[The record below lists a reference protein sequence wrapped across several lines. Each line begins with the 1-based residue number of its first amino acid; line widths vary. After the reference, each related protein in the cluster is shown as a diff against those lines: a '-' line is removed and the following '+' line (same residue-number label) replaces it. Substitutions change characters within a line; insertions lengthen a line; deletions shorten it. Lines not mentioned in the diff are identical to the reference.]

1 MLTLGTAGHIDH
13 GKTTLTGLL
22 TGQQTDRLPEEKRRG
37 ISIELGFARL
47 DTASGA
53 SVGLVDVP
61 GHERF
66 VHTMVAGAAGI
77 QGYLL
82 VLAADEGIMPQTREH
97 LAVLRLLGVSQ
108 GVVALSKTDLAEE
121 GWPELVA
128 DEVRELL
135 ASEEMPE
142 AEVVPYSS
150 KDPASVEAVR
160 AAIDRLLP
168 RLDPPPERGL
178 FRLPIDRVFTLKGHG
193 TVVTGTLAAG
203 RVEVGQEVV
212 FYPGEHRS
220 RVRAIQTFGESREFA
235 RGGERAS
242 LNVPDVGTQDLARG
256 AVAVRPD
263 TLGPTSVIDVRME
276 LLRELPEAFRKLK
289 SGTRVRVH
297 VGTASATGRVHL
309 LGQRHLDQGARALA
323 QLRLDEPLVAAPGDR
338 LLLRA
343 VSPVLTVGGGA
354 VLEVDSPRYKRG
366 SAVVTRLERIEA
378 EGAPGLVRARLE
390 STPHLLENVAG
401 LSRALLLSEK
411 EVRAALKDLGG
422 VISRRD
428 GSGGPYYG
436 DPGRLERAERLLEAE
451 VDRVHAEHPEEAGV
465 PRDALGEAGGMGLEP
480 VVVAALM
487 AELAKRGAVVE
498 AGGRVAR
505 PGHTR
510 SVDHDL
516 AGARQAILDFLADD
530 EVPFHGVV
538 NLAEAADLPEAQA
551 VKALEAMVKAGD
563 LKRVPGPLYA
573 PAERLAEL
581 RGKVLAILDERKPQA
596 VPTKD
601 FKAALELPRKAL
613 IPLLE
618 GMDED
623 AMTLRAGEGRIRKPG
638 YKGDGG

>member
-22 TGQQTDRLPEEKRRG
+22 TGKETDRLPEEKRRG

-47 DTASGA
+47 ETASGKA
-53 SVGLVDVP
+53 VGLVDVP

-135 ASEEMPE
+135 AAEDMPE
-142 AEVVPYSS
+142 AEIVPYTS

-160 AAIDRLLP
+160 EAIDRLLP
-168 RLDPPPERGL
+168 RLEAPPERGL
-178 FRLPIDRVFTLKGHG
+178 FRLPVDRVFTLKGHG

-212 FYPGEHRS
+212 FYPGELPS
-220 RVRAIQTFGESREFA
+220 RVRAIQTFGEHRGFA
-235 RGGERAS
+235 RAGERTS
-242 LNVPDVGTQDLARG
+242 LNVPDVSTQQLARG

-263 TLGPTSVIDVRME
+263 TLTPTSVIDVRME
-276 LLRELPEAFRKLK
+276 LLRGLPEAFRKLA
-289 SGTRVRVH
+289 SGTRVRIH
-297 VGTASATGRVHL
+297 VGTAAATGRVHL
-309 LGQRHLDQGARALA
+309 LGQRHLGQGGRALA

-343 VSPVLTVGGGA
+343 VSPVLTIGGGA

-366 SAVVTRLERIEA
+366 SAVVARLERIEA

-390 STPHLLENVAG
+390 STPWLLENVPG

-411 EVRAALKDLGG
+411 ETRAALKELGH
-422 VISRRD
+422 VVARRD
-428 GSGGPYYG
+428 GSGGPFYG
-436 DPGRLERAERLLEAE
+436 EPGRVERAERLILAA
-451 VDRVHAEHPEEAGV
+451 VDKVHGDHPEEVGA
-465 PRDALGEAGGMGLEP
+465 PRDSLGEAGAMGLEP
-480 VVVAALM
+480 SVVAAVVG
-487 AELAKRGAVVE
+487 ELARRGDLVE
-498 AGGRVAR
+498 TGGRVAR

-510 SVDHDL
+510 SVDDNL
-516 AGARQAILDFLADD
+516 AGARQTILDFLEDA

-538 NLAEAADLPEAQA
+538 NLAEAADIPEAQA
-551 VKALEAMVKAGD
+551 VKTLEAMVKAGD
-563 LKRVPGPLYA
+563 LRRVPGPLYA
-573 PAERLAEL
+573 PAARLAEL
-581 RGKVLAILDERKPQA
+581 RGKVLEILDAAKPQA

-601 FKAALELPRKAL
+601 FKVTLELPRKAL

-623 AMTLRAGEGRIRKPG
+623 GMTLRAGEGRIRKPG
-638 YKGDGG
+638 YKGSGE

>member
-22 TGQQTDRLPEEKRRG
+22 TGAQTDRLPEEKRRG

-47 DTASGA
+47 ETGTGNV
-53 SVGLVDVP
+53 VGLVDVP

-128 DEVRELL
+128 DEVRDLL
-135 ASEEMPE
+135 AAEEMPE
-142 AEVVPYSS
+142 AEVVPYSA

-160 AAIDRLLP
+160 EAVDRLIPKLEA
-168 RLDPPPERGL
+168 PPERGL
-178 FRLPIDRVFTLKGHG
+178 FRLPVDRVFSLKGHG

-212 FYPGEHRS
+212 FYPGEVRS
-220 RVRAIQTFGESREFA
+220 RVRAIQTFGEPRDFA
-235 RGGERAS
+235 RAGERTS
-242 LNVPDVGTQDLARG
+242 LNVPDVSLRDVARG

-263 TLGPTSVIDVRME
+263 TLAPTSVIDIRME
-276 LLRELPEAFRKLK
+276 LLRGLPEAFRKLA

-309 LGQRHLDQGARALA
+309 LGQRHLESGGRALA
-323 QLRLDEPLVAAPGDR
+323 QLRLDDPLVAAPGDR

-343 VSPVLTVGGGA
+343 VSPVLTIGGGA

-366 SAVVTRLERIEA
+366 SAVVARLERIEA
-378 EGAPGLVRARLE
+378 EGAPGLIRARLE
-390 STPHLLENVAG
+390 STPHLLENVPG
-401 LSRALLLSEK
+401 LARSLLLSEK
-411 EVRAALKDLGG
+411 EVRHALKDMGA

-428 GSGGPYYG
+428 GSGGPFYG
-436 DPGRLERAERLLEAE
+436 EPGRLARAERLVVAE
-451 VDRVHAEHPEEAGV
+451 VDRIHAEHPEETGA
-465 PRDALGEAGGMGLEP
+465 PRDSLGDAGGMGLEP
-480 VVVAALM
+480 TIVAALVG
-487 AELAKRGAVVE
+487 ALAKQGELVE
-498 AGGRVAR
+498 TGGRVAR

-510 SVDHDL
+510 SVDDDL
-516 AGARQAILDFLADD
+516 AGSRQAILDFLADD

-538 NLAEAADLPEAQA
+538 NLAEAAGIPEAQA
-551 VKALEAMVKAGD
+551 RKALEAMVKAGD
-563 LKRVPGPLYA
+563 LRRLPGPLYA
-573 PAERLAEL
+573 PAPRLATL
-581 RGKVLAILDERKPQA
+581 RGKVLAILDEKKPQA

-601 FKAALELPRKAL
+601 FKAALSLPRKAL

-623 AMTLRAGEGRIRKPG
+623 GMTLRAGEGRIRKPG
-638 YKGDGG
+638 YKGDGS